1 MVESTLVKQLLES
14 GVHFGHQTK
23 RWNPKM
29 KQFIFG
35 EKNGIYIIDLE
46 KTASALT
53 RATDFLSE
61 RARAGDYIL
70 FVGTKKQ
77 AQEIVKEEAKRCG
90 MFYVNQRW
98 LGGLMT
104 NFQTVRKSV
113 RRLNDIERMRDDGT
127 FKKLSKKE
135 ISMLTKEMAKLLKN
149 LEGVR
154 SMEKLPKALFVVD
167 SKKEEIAVKEANKL
181 GIPVV
186 GLVDTNCDPDLI
198 DYIIPGNDD
207 AIKAIKFVTGLAA
220 NAILEGSRDFAA
232 GIKAKAEA
240 EAETTEEAAKVEA
253 DIPIVDDVEVEELVE
268 GDIKLKEDEA
278 SKKIEPIKKKKKVK
292 GGES

>member
-46 KTASALT
+46 KTALALT
-53 RATDFLSE
+53 KAMDFLSQT
-61 RARAGDYIL
+61 ARSGDYIL

-77 AQEIVKEEAKRCG
+77 AQEIVKEAAKRCG

-98 LGGLMT
+98 LGGLLT
-104 NFQTVRKSV
+104 NFQTVKKSV

-154 SMEKLPKALFVVD
+154 SMEKLPRALFVVD

-220 NAILEGSRDFAA
+220 DAVLEGNKDFAA
-232 GIKAKAEA
+232 GIKAKEEA
-240 EAETTEEAAKVEA
+240 EEAAKIETDV
-253 DIPIVDDVEVEELVE
+253 PVVDDVEVEELVE
-268 GDIKLKEDEA
+268 GDIKLKEDEV
-278 SKKIEPIKKKKKVK
+278 SKKVEPIKKKKKIK
-292 GGES
+292 GGE